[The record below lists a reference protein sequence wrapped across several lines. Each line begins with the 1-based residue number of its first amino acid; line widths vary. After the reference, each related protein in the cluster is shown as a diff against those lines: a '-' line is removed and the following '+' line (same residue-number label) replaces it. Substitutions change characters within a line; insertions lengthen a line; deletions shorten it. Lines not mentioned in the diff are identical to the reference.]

1 MPKGGKRGGLSV
13 PRQSTAVPT
22 CYHECFCFVLCAYF
36 NVSSQSSI
44 FFLIAIP
51 DGIQTN
57 ITHISPQGDG
67 KKYAERNDNTIAI
80 ISMPNIIQKNLDFHH
95 LTQFAICIYFK
106 K

>member
-1 MPKGGKRGGLSV
+1 M
-13 PRQSTAVPT
+13 

-95 LTQFAICIYFK
+95 LIQVAIYILKNNFFK
-106 K
+106 NKNRKDT